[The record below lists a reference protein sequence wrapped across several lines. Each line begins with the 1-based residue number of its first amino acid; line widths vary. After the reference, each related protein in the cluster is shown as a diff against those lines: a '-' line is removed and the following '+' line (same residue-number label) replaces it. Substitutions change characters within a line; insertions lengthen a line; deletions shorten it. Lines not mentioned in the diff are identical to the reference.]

1 LPANKF
7 GMKRNAC
14 GEASDM
20 KKFTR
25 GFFLS
30 AIAAGALIAGVI
42 KFAAADSQGAAPSPA
57 ASPYVVSMK
66 DFAFSPATIKVP
78 VGATVRWKND
88 DSVAHTATSKAFDS
102 GNLDSGRS
110 FSFTFM
116 KSGSYAY
123 VCSYHQGM
131 TGTVVV
137 NAPAEAP
144 ASP

>member
-1 LPANKF
+1 
-7 GMKRNAC
+7 MKRNAC

-42 KFAAADSQGAAPSPA
+42 KFAAADSQAATAPPA
-57 ASPYVVSMK
+57 ASPYAVSMK
-66 DFAFSPATIKVP
+66 NFAFSPATINVP

-88 DSVAHTATSKAFDS
+88 DSVAHTVTSKGFDS

-110 FSFTFM
+110 FTFTFT
-116 KSGSYAY
+116 KSGSYSY
-123 VCSYHQGM
+123 VCTYHQGM
-131 TGTVVV
+131 SGTVVV
-137 NAPAEAP
+137 DAP
-144 ASP
+144 ASASSP